1 MDRNRQYSQVLQLD
15 DDTIVQRRPEDRRTR
30 EETLKSAEKT
40 RQKIRD
46 AFSQSEKLKASL
58 RP

>member
-1 MDRNRQYSQVLQLD
+1 MERNRQYSQVLQLD
-15 DDTIVQRRPEDRRTR
+15 DDTIIQRRPDDRQVRDEIR
-30 EETLKSAEKT
+30 KSAEKT

-46 AFSQSEKLKASL
+46 AFSQSDKLKASL